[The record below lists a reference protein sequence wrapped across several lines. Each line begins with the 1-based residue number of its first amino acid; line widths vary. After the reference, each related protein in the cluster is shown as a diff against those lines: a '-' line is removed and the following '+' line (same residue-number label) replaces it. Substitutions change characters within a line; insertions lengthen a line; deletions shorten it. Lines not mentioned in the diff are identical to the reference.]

1 MRQHA
6 LHWLYLPVCLA
17 IGWPPW
23 VSRIIRLQV
32 WSRALWA
39 QIASAVMRN
48 GVWVVAYPQL
58 TPVAVEGVVVGIGV
72 NLSAIVA
79 TRPGG
84 RVRSDLVK
92 D

>member
-1 MRQHA
+1 
-6 LHWLYLPVCLA
+6 
-17 IGWPPW
+17 
-23 VSRIIRLQV
+23 
-32 WSRALWA
+32 
-39 QIASAVMRN
+39 MRN

-79 TRPGG
+79 TRPRG